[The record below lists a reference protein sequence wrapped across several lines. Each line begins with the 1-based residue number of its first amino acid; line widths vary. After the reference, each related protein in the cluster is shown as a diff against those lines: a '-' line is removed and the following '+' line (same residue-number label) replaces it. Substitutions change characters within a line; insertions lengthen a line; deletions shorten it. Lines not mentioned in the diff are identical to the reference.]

1 MAWGN
6 ARSYEFTKP
15 KIENLSKRRS
25 FVLNQKDTRT
35 NTSKEDEKTA
45 RVVELLLLFLALLFL
60 TSCSY
65 LPVSQEMG
73 NMSLLRSFS
82 VDSGEEY
89 RWDVTVSTGVQGNGL
104 QGNTQ
109 PPTVLSGSGDSL
121 LGACRLLEHQTSN
134 TVFYGYVDQLILSQ
148 SVAEDGLLPVLE
160 YFVSNPSL
168 SLGTT
173 VWLTEGTAGDILTA
187 TEEEGANAFLSTL
200 VKESQLG
207 TAGITRKVGD
217 ILTELR
223 EEQSSFIPVLA
234 PIANEGLL
242 EVGYGILK
250 EDSFLA
256 LLQGDQATGLS
267 LLKEQ
272 DQLLE
277 VTNVE
282 GTYALELSG
291 ISVSYKGIWE
301 GSGSGRKLNSVQ
313 IFLDAQGD
321 LMEYPTLPTVL
332 EQENLIYQSQQEM
345 AHLCENTLDILQELE
360 ADVLFMGSRLALK
373 HPTRTRELITDWAE
387 VFPTLDLSVEVRLT
401 LSQVKGL

>member
-1 MAWGN
+1 M
-6 ARSYEFTKP
+6 FK
-15 KIENLSKRRS
+15 
-25 FVLNQKDTRT
+25 QK
-35 NTSKEDEKTA
+35 NNPANKSKEEEKTA
-45 RVVELLLLFLALLFL
+45 RVVELLLLFLALLYL

-73 NMSLLRSFS
+73 NMSLIRSVA

-89 RWDVTVSTGVQGNGL
+89 RWDVTVSTGVQGAGL
-104 QGNTQ
+104 QGDAQ
-109 PPTVLSGSGDSL
+109 PPTVLSGSGDAL
-121 LGACRLLEHQTSN
+121 LTACRVLENQTSN

-168 SLGTT
+168 SLGTNL
-173 VWLTEGTAGDILTA
+173 WLTEGLAEDILTA
-187 TEEEGANAFLSTL
+187 TEEEGANAYLSTL

-207 TAGITRKVGD
+207 TAGMTRKVGD

-223 EEQSSFIPVLA
+223 EHQSSFIPVLA
-234 PIANEGLL
+234 PTPNQGLL

-277 VTNVE
+277 VTNLE

-301 GSGSGRKLNSVQ
+301 GGGSSRKLNSVE
-313 IFLDAQGD
+313 IFLDARGD
-321 LMEYPTLPTVL
+321 LMEFPSLPTQL
-332 EQENLIYQSQQEM
+332 EQENLIYQSQQEI
-345 AHLCENTLDILQELE
+345 AHLCENTLDILQKLE
-360 ADVLFMGSRLALK
+360 ADVLFIGSHLALK
-373 HPTRTRELITDWAE
+373 YPTRSRELITDWSE
-387 VFPTLDLSVEVRLT
+387 TFPSLDLSVEVHLT